1 MNRVG
6 KIEDLIKELSIEEL
20 RALRDWLAEYDAD
33 AWDRQFESDVAS
45 GKLDRLAERA
55 IQDHEV
61 GRSTKL

>member
-6 KIEDLIKELSIEEL
+6 KIEDQIKQFSSEEL
-20 RALRDWLAEYDAD
+20 RSLRDWLAEYDAD

-55 IQDHEV
+55 LKDHET

>member
-6 KIEDLIKELSIEEL
+6 KIEDQIKELSIEEL
-20 RALRDWLAEYDAD
+20 RSLRDWLAEYDAD